1 MIENHFQ
8 YLGMSVQRISMP
20 AKNSSICRGR
30 GQGRAQGW
38 VPMPVVALHQFR
50 AKFKPHYLLLQ
61 APPSDQHAQPAEQ
74 WKPATHS
81 HVGWERRVGNVHVGA
96 NGGNCVGQH
105 CTGTSG
111 ESPLPVKLLKE
122 TAERKGHRQ
131 DRPCSKQHHTRHAHP
146 GVVPP
151 VRPSPATPPPLT
163 DAAEQGDRIH
173 RPEHRK
179 AALEVHRPE
188 HNVGCKRE
196 RGKVTRG
203 AIINRGQCL
212 PACGLATP
220 VVPPRQA
227 AAPCAPKMMLLMSA
241 RPSSSAILAT
251 R

>member
-151 VRPSPATPPPLT
+151 VRPSPATPPLSPMPQNRVTAYTAQNTAKLPWRST
-163 DAAEQGDRIH
+163 AQNTMLAAS
-173 RPEHRK
+173 
-179 AALEVHRPE
+179 V
-188 HNVGCKRE
+188 
-196 RGKVTRG
+196 RGGRSRG
-203 AIINRGQCL
+203 G
-212 PACGLATP
+212 
-220 VVPPRQA
+220 
-227 AAPCAPKMMLLMSA
+227 
-241 RPSSSAILAT
+241 PSSTAGNACQLAGLPLQ
-251 R
+251 